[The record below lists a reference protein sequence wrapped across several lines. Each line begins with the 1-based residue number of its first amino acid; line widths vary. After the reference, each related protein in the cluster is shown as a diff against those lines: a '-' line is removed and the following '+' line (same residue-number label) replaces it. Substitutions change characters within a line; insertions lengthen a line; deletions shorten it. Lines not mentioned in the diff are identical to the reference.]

1 LSAVEAAIFLFT
13 LAVLLN
19 ELKRLTSQSY
29 PLHLLS
35 IRRHSMP
42 LSRRGEVGL
51 IPSHGVEIHASL
63 TSQIV
68 SAAFGQRHPIKVLA
82 SHTESWL
89 IVLYTFFGIGL
100 YHWCQT
106 DFQRLQ
112 LYGALLCT
120 SLGLS
125 QLALMIGGWWLPIVP
140 ASIALMKA
148 PLVIRLHNIHR
159 LKTLSEVD
167 DLTRLANRRSFQKHL
182 ASKWQWA
189 VRSRTPISLVLCDV
203 DYFKLYNDTYVQG
216 QTAGPKSPS
225 HAQTWA
231 VD

>member
-1 LSAVEAAIFLFT
+1 
-13 LAVLLN
+13 
-19 ELKRLTSQSY
+19 
-29 PLHLLS
+29 
-35 IRRHSMP
+35 MP

-125 QLALMIGGWWLPIVP
+125 QLALMIGGWWPPIVP

-189 VRSRTPISLVLCDV
+189 VRSRTPISLILCDV